1 VRGAGAA
8 WLTFVGMNA
17 KERFLAFRR
26 TAPRVPHLEA
36 ATVRARGL
44 DFAVFSTPPVAGAT
58 PLLCI
63 NGGMVYSHILLWPAL
78 SPLAVRR
85 QLILYDLRGRGRSQV
100 PPGARTARIEHD
112 ALDVR
117 ALREALG
124 LSQWDVLGHSWG
136 GGIAMLGAAEDPD
149 GVRNLMLV
157 DAVGLT
163 PEWLVALHGAALS
176 RLTGEAYDRLA
187 AFDPRQLHDPAPE
200 RQAEYNRALYPAW
213 FHDGELGMMFSPP
226 LARSDTGAA
235 VVARL
240 RREGFDW
247 REAAARIRARTL
259 LVHGASDLI
268 PVSQAE
274 RTAATIEG
282 AVLRLIPEAGHMPF
296 WEQPEQFFATVE
308 EFLA

>member
-1 VRGAGAA
+1 MTARQ
-8 WLTFVGMNA
+8 
-17 KERFLAFRR
+17 RFLAFRR
-26 TAPRVPHLEA
+26 AAPRAPHLEH

-44 DFAVFSTPPVAGAT
+44 DFAVFSTPPVPGVP

-85 QLILYDLRGRGRSQV
+85 QLILYDLRGRGRSQA
-100 PPGARTARIEHD
+100 PPGTRAARIEHD

-124 LSQWDVLGHSWG
+124 IPQWDVLGHSWG
-136 GGIAMLGAAEDPD
+136 GAIAMLGAAEDPE
-149 GVRNLMLV
+149 GVRNLVLV

-163 PEWLVALHGAALS
+163 PEWLDALHGVALS
-176 RLTGEAYDRLA
+176 RLTGEARAQLA
-187 AFDPRQLHDPAPE
+187 AFDPALLHDPEPG

-213 FHDGELGMMFSPP
+213 FHDGEMGALFAPP
-226 LARSDTGAA
+226 LARSETGAA

-247 REAAARIRARTL
+247 RGAAARIRARTL
-259 LVHGASDLI
+259 LVHGTSDMI
-268 PVSQAE
+268 PVAQAE
-274 RTAATIEG
+274 RTTATISG
-282 AVLRLIPEAGHMPF
+282 AQLHLIPGAGHMPF
-296 WEQPEQFFATVE
+296 WEQSTLFFAAVE

>member
-1 VRGAGAA
+1 
-8 WLTFVGMNA
+8 MNA

-26 TAPRVPHLEA
+26 AAPRAPHLEH

-44 DFAVFSTPPVAGAT
+44 DFAVFSTPPVAGTT

-78 SPLAVRR
+78 SSLAARR

-100 PPGARTARIEHD
+100 PPGARAARIEHD

-124 LSQWDVLGHSWG
+124 LPRWDVLGHSWG
-136 GGIAMLGAAEDPD
+136 GAIAMLGAAEDPD
-149 GVRNLMLV
+149 GVGNLVLV

-163 PEWLVALHGAALS
+163 PEWLDALHDVALARLS
-176 RLTGEAYDRLA
+176 GEAHDRLA
-187 AFDPRQLHDPAPE
+187 AFDPRQLHDPEPA

-213 FHDGELGMMFSPP
+213 FHDGELGAMFSPP

-247 REAAARIRARTL
+247 RDNAARIRARTL
-259 LVHGASDLI
+259 LVHGTSDLI
-268 PVSQAE
+268 PVAQAE
-274 RTAATIEG
+274 RTAATI
-282 AVLRLIPEAGHMPF
+282 ADARLHLILDAGHMPF
-296 WEQPEQFFATVE
+296 WEQPEQFFAAVE
-308 EFLA
+308 EFLT

>member
-1 VRGAGAA
+1 
-8 WLTFVGMNA
+8 MNA

-26 TAPRVPHLEA
+26 AAPRAPHLEH

-44 DFAVFSTPPVAGAT
+44 DFAVFSTPPVAGTT

-78 SPLAVRR
+78 SSLAARR

-100 PPGARTARIEHD
+100 PPGARAARIEHD

-124 LSQWDVLGHSWG
+124 LPRWDVLGHSWG
-136 GGIAMLGAAEDPD
+136 GAIAMLGAAEDPD
-149 GVRNLMLV
+149 GVGNLVLV

-163 PEWLVALHGAALS
+163 PEWLDALHDVALARLS
-176 RLTGEAYDRLA
+176 GEAHDRLA
-187 AFDPRQLHDPAPE
+187 AFDPRQLHDPEPA

-213 FHDGELGMMFSPP
+213 FHDGELGAMFSPP

-247 REAAARIRARTL
+247 RQEAARIRARTL
-259 LVHGASDLI
+259 LVHGTSDLI
-268 PVSQAE
+268 PVAQAE
-274 RTAATIEG
+274 RTAATI
-282 AVLRLIPEAGHMPF
+282 ADARLHLILDAGHMPF
-296 WEQPEQFFATVE
+296 WEQPEQFFAAVE
-308 EFLA
+308 EFLT

>member
-1 VRGAGAA
+1 
-8 WLTFVGMNA
+8 MNA

-26 TAPRVPHLEA
+26 SSPHAPHLEA
-36 ATVRARGL
+36 STVRARGL
-44 DFAVFSTPPVAGAT
+44 DFAVFSTPVVEGST

-78 SPLAVRR
+78 SPLAARR

-100 PPGARTARIEHD
+100 PPGVRAARIEHD

-136 GGIAMLGAAEDPD
+136 SAIAMLGAAEDPG
-149 GVRNLMLV
+149 GVRNLVLV
-157 DAVGLT
+157 DGVGLT
-163 PEWLVALHGAALS
+163 PEWLVALHGVALS
-176 RLTGEAYDRLA
+176 RLTGEAHDRLA
-187 AFDPRQLHDPAPE
+187 AFDPAQLFDPEPG

-226 LARSDTGAA
+226 LARSETGAA
-235 VVARL
+235 AVARL

-247 REAAARIRARTL
+247 RAAAARIRARTL
-259 LVHGASDLI
+259 LVHGTSDLI

-274 RTAATIEG
+274 RTAATIDG
-282 AVLRLIPEAGHMPF
+282 AVLRLIAEAGHMPF
-296 WEQPEQFFATVE
+296 WEQPEQFFAIVE

>member
-1 VRGAGAA
+1 
-8 WLTFVGMNA
+8 MNA

-26 TAPRVPHLEA
+26 AAPRAPHLEH

-44 DFAVFSTPPVAGAT
+44 DFAVFSTPPVAGTT

-78 SPLAVRR
+78 SSLAARR

-100 PPGARTARIEHD
+100 PPGARAARIEHD

-124 LSQWDVLGHSWG
+124 LPRWDVLGHSWG
-136 GGIAMLGAAEDPD
+136 GAIAMLGAAEDPD
-149 GVRNLMLV
+149 GVGNLVLV

-163 PEWLVALHGAALS
+163 PEWLDALHDVALARLS
-176 RLTGEAYDRLA
+176 GEAHDRLA
-187 AFDPRQLHDPAPE
+187 AFDPRQLHDPEPA

-213 FHDGELGMMFSPP
+213 FHDGELGAMFSPP

-247 REAAARIRARTL
+247 RQEAARIRARTL
-259 LVHGASDLI
+259 LVHGTSDLI
-268 PVSQAE
+268 PVAQAE
-274 RTAATIEG
+274 RTAATI
-282 AVLRLIPEAGHMPF
+282 ADARLQLILDAGHMPF
-296 WEQPEQFFATVE
+296 WEQPEQFFAAVE
-308 EFLA
+308 EFLT

>member
-1 VRGAGAA
+1 
-8 WLTFVGMNA
+8 MNA

-26 TAPRVPHLEA
+26 AAPRAPHLEH

-44 DFAVFSTPPVAGAT
+44 DFAVFSTPPVAGTT

-78 SPLAVRR
+78 SSLAARR

-100 PPGARTARIEHD
+100 PPGARAARVEHD

-124 LSQWDVLGHSWG
+124 LPRWDVLGHSWG
-136 GGIAMLGAAEDPD
+136 GAIAMLGAAEDPD
-149 GVRNLMLV
+149 GVRNLVLV

-163 PEWLVALHGAALS
+163 PEWLDALHDVALARLS
-176 RLTGEAYDRLA
+176 GEAHDRLA
-187 AFDPRQLHDPAPE
+187 AFDPRQLHDPEPA

-213 FHDGELGMMFSPP
+213 FHDGELGAMFSPP

-247 REAAARIRARTL
+247 RDNAARIRARTL
-259 LVHGASDLI
+259 LVHGTSDLI
-268 PVSQAE
+268 PVAQAE
-274 RTAATIEG
+274 RTAATITD
-282 AVLRLIPEAGHMPF
+282 ARLHLIPDAGHMPF
-296 WEQPEQFFATVE
+296 WEQPEQFFAAVE
-308 EFLA
+308 EFLT

>member
-1 VRGAGAA
+1 
-8 WLTFVGMNA
+8 MNA

-26 TAPRVPHLEA
+26 SAPRAPHLEA
-36 ATVRARGL
+36 STVRARGL
-44 DFAVFSTPPVAGAT
+44 DFAVYSTPAVAGAT

-78 SPLAVRR
+78 SPLAATR
-85 QLILYDLRGRGRSQV
+85 QLILYDLRGRGHSQA
-100 PPGARTARIEHD
+100 PPGARAARIEHD

-124 LSQWDVLGHSWG
+124 LDRWDVLGHSWG
-136 GGIAMLGAAEDPD
+136 GAIALLGAAEDVE
-149 GVRNLMLV
+149 GVRNLVLV

-163 PEWLVALHGAALS
+163 PEWLDALHDVALS
-176 RLTGEAYDRLA
+176 RLTGEARDRLA
-187 AFDPRQLHDPAPE
+187 AFDPMQLHDPEPG

-226 LARSDTGAA
+226 LSRSETGAA
-235 VVARL
+235 AVARL

-259 LVHGASDLI
+259 LVHGTSDMI

-274 RTAATIEG
+274 RTAAMIAG
-282 AVLRLIPEAGHMPF
+282 AVLRLVPNAGHMPF
-296 WEQPEQFFATVE
+296 WEQPELFFAFIE

>member
-1 VRGAGAA
+1 
-8 WLTFVGMNA
+8 MNA

-26 TAPRVPHLEA
+26 AAPRAPHLEH

-78 SPLAVRR
+78 SSLAARR

-100 PPGARTARIEHD
+100 PPGARAARVEHD

-124 LSQWDVLGHSWG
+124 LPRWDVLGHSWG
-136 GGIAMLGAAEDPD
+136 GAIAMLGAAEDPD
-149 GVRNLMLV
+149 GVRNLVLV

-163 PEWLVALHGAALS
+163 PEWLDALHDVALARLS
-176 RLTGEAYDRLA
+176 GEAHDRLA
-187 AFDPRQLHDPAPE
+187 AFDPRQLHDPEPA

-213 FHDGELGMMFSPP
+213 FHDGELGAMFSPP

-247 REAAARIRARTL
+247 RDNAARIRARTL
-259 LVHGASDLI
+259 LVHGTSDLI
-268 PVSQAE
+268 PVAQAE
-274 RTAATIEG
+274 RTAATIPD
-282 AVLRLIPEAGHMPF
+282 ARLHLIPDAGHMPF
-296 WEQPEQFFATVE
+296 WEQPEQFFAAVE
-308 EFLA
+308 EFLT